1 MLALRGTYLV
11 TQVWLAAAL
20 TLLSGVPR
28 FSCVCPDG
36 TVHSSF
42 LGIVG
47 GGGNTCCCTPSAG
60 VPAGS
65 QEKSC
70 CGAAHA
76 GKLSGRSTTSCPH
89 KGSHCR
95 KTVASS
101 DAQAVP
107 FVPTLGDLQPL
118 AFEAVF
124 STPATVTILPRSVVL
139 NCGLP
144 PPTDL
149 IVQLGRLVI

>member
-11 TQVWLAAAL
+11 TQVWLAAVL

-28 FSCVCPDG
+28 FSCVCPNG

-42 LGIVG
+42 LGVLWG
-47 GGGNTCCCTPSAG
+47 GANCCCCTPPGGA
-60 VPAGS
+60 PAGS

-76 GKLSGRSTTSCPH
+76 GKAGGHSTTSCPH
-89 KGSHCR
+89 NGSRCR

-101 DAQAVP
+101 DAQVVP
-107 FVPTLGDLQPL
+107 FAPTLGDLQPL
-118 AFEAVF
+118 ALEAAF
-124 STPATVTILPRSVVL
+124 STPASVTVLPRSCL
-139 NCGLP
+139 LTCGLP

-149 IVQLGRLVI
+149 IVRLKHLVI